1 MQTRSKTDEI
11 IIHCASTKPSMDT
24 DAADIDRWHRE
35 RGFLKIGYHFV
46 IKRDGTVETGRELLE
61 VGAHAKGHNSRSV
74 GVCMIGGM
82 KQESSASET
91 NFTKAQW
98 ASLAKVVDELV
109 ETFPEARV
117 RGHDEVANKECPT
130 FNVAAWYYGTDSK

>member
-1 MQTRSKTDEI
+1 
-11 IIHCASTKPSMDT
+11 MDT